1 MVEKLAGG
9 AAFPDVTLNLAG
21 GGTLGVPADL
31 ETSLTI
37 LLFYRGYW

>member
-1 MVEKLAGG
+1 MEKLKGRDR
-9 AAFPDVTLNLAG
+9 FPEMTLHVAG
-21 GGTLGVPADL
+21 GGALELPAGL